1 MAYEQS
7 DLSHIP
13 AINRGLQNESVA
25 RKQYTT
31 MMSAG
36 HEGFTCNL
44 SGLWINP
51 LYPHFGACPD
61 VITTCSCCGDGL
73 LEIKCGS
80 FNNEI
85 CAFLKDSG
93 YLSWKHHYYTQVQG
107 HLMISGQ
114 LFCDFSLN
122 PYHSR
127 S

>member
-7 DLSHIP
+7 DLSHIL

-25 RKQYTT
+25 RQQYIT

-44 SGLWINP
+44 CGLWINP
-51 LYPHFGACPD
+51 LYPHFGARPD

-85 CAFLKDSG
+85 CTFLKDSG
-93 YLSWKHHYYTQVQG
+93 
-107 HLMISGQ
+107 
-114 LFCDFSLN
+114 
-122 PYHSR
+122 
-127 S
+127 